1 MASAED
7 VRKLAALARIDIPEE
22 KLAAFAAEFD
32 GIIAYIGQLDALAI
46 DVSKAPEAPAVRN
59 VFREDGE
66 PHAAGK
72 HTDALVGAFPDKEG
86 DSLKV
91 KQIIQHD

>member
-1 MASAED
+1 MATPDD
-7 VRKLAALARIDIPEE
+7 VKKLAALARVDIPEE
-22 KLAAFAAEFD
+22 RLAAFAGEFD
-32 GIIAYIGQLDALAI
+32 AILAYVGQLESLSI
-46 DVSKAPEAPAVRN
+46 DLSKAPEAPALRN

-72 HTDALVGAFPDKEG
+72 YTEAITAQFPDREG